1 MLILL
6 ETFHML
12 LYDDKKREGILMPI
26 SSAYLDRQEMPVGHE
41 YEVHHKT
48 VPIPS
53 TAQFHY
59 HDFFEF
65 YFFITGS
72 IRMIVENRTFQLE
85 PYMLVVIPPGNM
97 HLATSMEPDVLY
109 ERMILYTTRDCLR
122 ELSSSELNLTAWTDS
137 LNTRDRYL
145 FNLDEGTFASC
156 RRIVDDIV
164 ASSGEDIPASRH
176 INRCR
181 ISALLGILAQFTLK
195 DHAQPNV
202 LPVTRVGQLIDY
214 INQHLDEHL
223 TLDELAEHF
232 FISKYY
238 MLHEFKQYT
247 CTSVYSYIQSKR
259 VINAK
264 TLMQAGV
271 SPGEACRM
279 SGFGDYSSFYK
290 TFVRY
295 VGIPPMNYLKKQRRS

>member
-1 MLILL
+1 
-6 ETFHML
+6 
-12 LYDDKKREGILMPI
+12 MPI
-26 SSAYLDRQEMPVGHE
+26 SSVYLDRQEMPAGHE

-48 VPIPS
+48 VPIPGIV
-53 TAQFHY
+53 QFHY

-72 IRMIVENRTFQLE
+72 IRMIVENRTFQPE
-85 PYMLVVIPPGNM
+85 PHTLVVIPPGNM
-97 HLATSMEPDVLY
+97 HLATSVEPGVFY

-122 ELSSSELNLTAWTDS
+122 DLSSNELNLSAWMNS
-137 LNTRDRYL
+137 LNARDRHV
-145 FNLDEGTFASC
+145 FNLDERTFATC
-156 RRIVDDIV
+156 QRIVDDIIV
-164 ASSGEDIPASRH
+164 SSGEDTPASRH

-195 DHAQPNV
+195 DHTQPNA

-214 INQHLDEHL
+214 INRHLAERL

-232 FISKYY
+232 FINKYY

-259 VINAK
+259 IINAK
-264 TLMQAGV
+264 VLMQSGV

-290 TFVRY
+290 TFVHY
-295 VGIPPMNYLKKQRRS
+295 VGIPPMKYIKKQRRP